1 VHDDPG
7 VRIAPRSRLSSA
19 LLLSCISAC
28 AGGDDGSGDT
38 ATGSTGM
45 ATGSEGSM
53 SSAPDDGDDDAPATD
68 TSAPTT
74 DDPVTS
80 TAPGTDTGTDDD
92 TTTGSAG
99 DPGDYLLTIDSD
111 ASPPALV
118 RIDLAAVGTE
128 VLCELPGNAAYDS
141 LVFSRDGV
149 LFGNN
154 QAQGRLETINPCNC
168 GFQLVGSTSAT
179 SLVLTI
185 AADDGLFA
193 IDPVLDA
200 LVEVD
205 PDTGLA
211 NPIGGL
217 AIDFAAAG
225 AAWSD
230 DLTGI
235 YAVEAG
241 TDLLYAIDERTGVAA
256 STVGLDLD
264 VTAPGLAVH
273 PDGTFWLCS
282 GSTLLELD
290 PLTGVATEAG
300 ELELTGACTN
310 LTAPQTAIACLD

>member
-1 VHDDPG
+1 MPDDPG
-7 VRIAPRSRLSSA
+7 VRIASRSRLVSA
-19 LLLSCISAC
+19 LVLSSISAC

-38 ATGSTGM
+38 ATGSTGP
-45 ATGSEGSM
+45 ATGSEGSV
-53 SSAPDDGDDDAPATD
+53 SSAGDDGDDDAPATD
-68 TSAPTT
+68 TTTPTT
-74 DDPVTS
+74 GRPDTT
-80 TAPGTDTGTDDD
+80 TAPGTDTGPSDD
-92 TTTGSAG
+92 TTTGNAG
-99 DPGDYLLTIDSD
+99 DPGDYLLTVDGS

-128 VLCELPGNAAYDS
+128 VVCELPGNAAYDS

-168 GFQLVGSTSAT
+168 GFQLVGATSAT

-217 AIDFAAAG
+217 AIDFAGTG

-235 YAVEAG
+235 YAVEDG
-241 TDLLYAIDERTGVAA
+241 TDFLYAIDERTGVAA
-256 STVGLDLD
+256 STIGLDVD
-264 VTAPGLAVH
+264 ATAPGLAVH
-273 PDGTFWLCS
+273 PDGGFWMCS
-282 GSTLLELD
+282 GSTLFELD

-300 ELELTGACTN
+300 ALDLAGACTN
-310 LTAPQTAIACLD
+310 LTAPRTAIACLD